1 MVKTK
6 IIFMNKLTFLLA
18 FALAGFFI
26 GSCDS
31 SDIKED
37 TTAPGKLSVQSVTPT
52 SGGGIIHYNLPAD
65 NDILFVRA
73 DYINAQGDEVYRVSS
88 KENDSIEI
96 SGLIN
101 TSPVTVNLSVFDT
114 SQNQSDVV
122 SVDFSPNRSFIFD
135 VLESLEITSDLGG
148 VRVNWTNDEEKTVFI
163 YVSIT
168 AIDGEE
174 EIRILSSSNQ
184 NGARFVRGLAAE
196 EQNFSIKVEDFDG
209 NSTPDTDFGNYT
221 PLFEEKIDKTS
232 WRLVSNLSVNGDA
245 WEGQTVN
252 FWDDIVDT
260 VSTNSDNSYFIIYR
274 SLNGGVLRWPLDIV
288 IDLNKTVKINR
299 FKVWQRAFWYNG
311 PANTAYYYQAENLRS
326 FDIYVSNDKVE
337 WQLLGN
343 FDIGDP
349 SDGSGNIPD
358 EKIDEAAQGHD
369 FNLEEVSPEFRYF
382 KFSITANYGS
392 DTYVHGSEISLFG
405 VDNL

>member
-1 MVKTK
+1 
-6 IIFMNKLTFLLA
+6 MNKLTYLRTL
-18 FALAGFFI
+18 ALAGFLI

-37 TTAPGKLSVQSVTPT
+37 TTAPGKLSIQSVTPT
-52 SGGGIIHYNLPAD
+52 SGGGIIYYNLPAD

-88 KENDSIEI
+88 KQNDSIEI
-96 SGLIN
+96 SGLIDS
-101 TSPVTVNLSVFDT
+101 SPVTVNLSVYDT
-114 SQNQSDVV
+114 SQNQSEVV

-135 VLESLEITSDLGG
+135 VLESLEITPDLGG

-163 YVSIT
+163 YVYIT
-168 AIDGEE
+168 ASSGEE

-184 NGARFVRGLAAE
+184 NGARFVRGLPAE
-196 EQNFSIKVEDFDG
+196 EQNFRIKVEDFDG
-209 NSTPDTDFGNYT
+209 NTTPDIDFGTYT

-232 WRLVSNLSVNGDA
+232 WRLVSSLSVNGDA

-326 FDIYVSNDKVE
+326 FDIYVSNDRIE
-337 WQLLGN
+337 WELLGN

-369 FNLEEVSPEFRYF
+369 FNLDDVSPEFRYF

>member
-1 MVKTK
+1 
-6 IIFMNKLTFLLA
+6 MNKLTFLLA
-18 FALAGFFI
+18 LALAGFFI

-96 SGLIN
+96 SGLID

-114 SQNQSDVV
+114 SQNQSEVV

-168 AIDGEE
+168 ASDGEE

-196 EQNFSIKVEDFDG
+196 EQSFSIKVEDFDG
-209 NSTPDTDFGNYT
+209 NSTPDTDFGYYT

>member
-1 MVKTK
+1 
-6 IIFMNKLTFLLA
+6 MNKLTFLLA

-96 SGLIN
+96 SGLID

-114 SQNQSDVV
+114 SQNQSEVV

-135 VLESLEITSDLGG
+135 VLESLEITPDLGG

-326 FDIYVSNDKVE
+326 FDIYVSKDKVE

>member
-1 MVKTK
+1 
-6 IIFMNKLTFLLA
+6 MNKLTFLLA
-18 FALAGFFI
+18 LALAGFFI

-73 DYINAQGDEVYRVSS
+73 DYKNAQGDEVYRVSS

-96 SGLIN
+96 SGLID

-114 SQNQSDVV
+114 SQNQSEVV

-168 AIDGEE
+168 ASDGEE

-369 FNLEEVSPEFRYF
+369 FNLEEVSPEFRFF
-382 KFSITANYGS
+382 KFSITSNYGS

>member
-1 MVKTK
+1 
-6 IIFMNKLTFLLA
+6 MNKLTFLLA
-18 FALAGFFI
+18 LALAGFFI

-96 SGLIN
+96 SGLID

-114 SQNQSDVV
+114 SQNQSEVV

-168 AIDGEE
+168 ASDGEE

-209 NSTPDTDFGNYT
+209 NSTPETDFGNYT

-369 FNLEEVSPEFRYF
+369 FNLEEVSPEFRFF
-382 KFSITANYGS
+382 KFSITSNYGS

>member
-1 MVKTK
+1 
-6 IIFMNKLTFLLA
+6 MNKLTFLLA

-96 SGLIN
+96 SGLID

-114 SQNQSDVV
+114 SQNQSEVV

-148 VRVNWTNDEEKTVFI
+148 VSINWTNDEEKTVFI

>member
-1 MVKTK
+1 
-6 IIFMNKLTFLLA
+6 MNKLTFLLA
-18 FALAGFFI
+18 LALAGFFI

-96 SGLIN
+96 SGLID

-114 SQNQSDVV
+114 SQNQSEVV

-163 YVSIT
+163 YVSIR
-168 AIDGEE
+168 ASDGEE

-369 FNLEEVSPEFRYF
+369 FNLEEVSPEFRFF
-382 KFSITANYGS
+382 KFSITSNYGS

>member
-1 MVKTK
+1 
-6 IIFMNKLTFLLA
+6 MNKLTFLLA

-96 SGLIN
+96 SGLID

-114 SQNQSDVV
+114 SQNQSEVV

-232 WRLVSNLSVNGDA
+232 WRLVSSLSVNGDA

-274 SLNGGVLRWPLDIV
+274 SLNGGVLRWPIDIV

>member
-1 MVKTK
+1 
-6 IIFMNKLTFLLA
+6 MNKLTFLLA

-65 NDILFVRA
+65 NDILFVRS

-96 SGLIN
+96 SGLID

-114 SQNQSDVV
+114 SQNQSEVV

-168 AIDGEE
+168 AIDGDE

>member
-1 MVKTK
+1 
-6 IIFMNKLTFLLA
+6 MNKLTFLLA
-18 FALAGFFI
+18 IALAGFFI

-96 SGLIN
+96 SGLID

-114 SQNQSDVV
+114 SQNQSEVV

-163 YVSIT
+163 YVSIR
-168 AIDGEE
+168 ASDGEE

>member
-1 MVKTK
+1 
-6 IIFMNKLTFLLA
+6 MNKLTYLRTL
-18 FALAGFFI
+18 ALAGFLI

-37 TTAPGKLSVQSVTPT
+37 TTAPGKLSIQSVTPT
-52 SGGGIIHYNLPAD
+52 SGGGIIYYNLPAD

-73 DYINAQGDEVYRVSS
+73 DYKNAQGDEVYRVSS
-88 KENDSIEI
+88 KQNDSIEI
-96 SGLIN
+96 SGLIDS
-101 TSPVTVNLSVFDT
+101 SPVTVNLSVYDT
-114 SQNQSDVV
+114 SQNQSEVV

-135 VLESLEITSDLGG
+135 VLESLEITPDLGG

-163 YVSIT
+163 YVYIT
-168 AIDGEE
+168 SSSGEE

-196 EQNFSIKVEDFDG
+196 EQNFRIKVEDFDG
-209 NSTPDTDFGNYT
+209 NTTPDIDFGIYT

-232 WRLVSNLSVNGDA
+232 WRLVSSLSVNGDA

-326 FDIYVSNDKVE
+326 FDVYVSNDRIE
-337 WQLLGN
+337 WELLGN

-369 FNLEEVSPEFRYF
+369 FNLDDVSPEFRYF

>member
-1 MVKTK
+1 
-6 IIFMNKLTFLLA
+6 MNKLTFLLA
-18 FALAGFFI
+18 LALAGFFI

-96 SGLIN
+96 SGLID

-114 SQNQSDVV
+114 SQNQSEVV

-163 YVSIT
+163 HVSIT

>member
-1 MVKTK
+1 
-6 IIFMNKLTFLLA
+6 MNKLTFLLA
-18 FALAGFFI
+18 LAFAGFFI

-96 SGLIN
+96 SGLID

-114 SQNQSDVV
+114 SQNQSEVV

-168 AIDGEE
+168 ASDGEE

-369 FNLEEVSPEFRYF
+369 FNLEEVSPEFRFF
-382 KFSITANYGS
+382 KFSITSNYGS

>member
-1 MVKTK
+1 
-6 IIFMNKLTFLLA
+6 MNKLTYLRTL
-18 FALAGFFI
+18 ALAGFLI

-37 TTAPGKLSVQSVTPT
+37 TTAPGKLSIQSVTPT
-52 SGGGIIHYNLPAD
+52 SGGGIIYYNLPAD

-88 KENDSIEI
+88 KQNDSIEI
-96 SGLIN
+96 SGLIDS
-101 TSPVTVNLSVFDT
+101 SPVTVNLSVYDT
-114 SQNQSDVV
+114 SQNQSEVV

-135 VLESLEITSDLGG
+135 VLESLEITPDLGG

-163 YVSIT
+163 YVYIT
-168 AIDGEE
+168 ASSGEE

-196 EQNFSIKVEDFDG
+196 EQNFRIKVEDFDG
-209 NSTPDTDFGNYT
+209 NTTPDIDFGTYT

-232 WRLVSNLSVNGDA
+232 WRLVSSLSVNGDA

-326 FDIYVSNDKVE
+326 FDIYVSNDRIE
-337 WQLLGN
+337 WELLGN

-369 FNLEEVSPEFRYF
+369 FNLDDVSPEFRYF

>member
-1 MVKTK
+1 
-6 IIFMNKLTFLLA
+6 MNKLTFLLA
-18 FALAGFFI
+18 LALAGFFI

-73 DYINAQGDEVYRVSS
+73 DYKNAQGDEVYRVSS

-96 SGLIN
+96 SGLID

-114 SQNQSDVV
+114 SQNQSEVV

-168 AIDGEE
+168 ASDGEE